1 MLFSMML
8 VLAVT
13 SCLLELMIAAKVPI
27 WRQLSGKY
35 PLFNL
40 LNSLFISFVMGIAFG
55 AGGLVAMGSG
65 VISTVLSVPGYKFLY
80 WNYDTPEAKAHGG
93 NQIKYYKANSKV
105 YLDKWRIALSDLAK
119 LTYNII
125 KFITFPI
132 WFTRAVFV
140 KVNPYI
146 RNFNTWLDKRKRR
159 KAILRAV
166 SSTR

>member
-13 SCLLELMIAAKVPI
+13 SCALELMIAAKVPL
-27 WRQLSGKY
+27 WRQWSGKY

-55 AGGLVAMGSG
+55 AGGLVAMGAG
-65 VISTVLSVPGYKFLY
+65 VLSTLLSVPGYKFLY
-80 WNYDTPEAKAHGG
+80 WNYDTPEAKSKGG
-93 NQIKYYKANSKV
+93 NQIAYYKANFHIHYAKWKV
-105 YLDKWRIALSDLAK
+105 ALSDLTK

-125 KFITFPI
+125 KFITIPI
-132 WFTRAVFV
+132 WVTRAIFV

-146 RNFNTWLDKRKRR
+146 RRFNNWLDNRR
-159 KAILRAV
+159 RSRTLPV
-166 SSTR
+166 P

>member
-13 SCLLELMIAAKVPI
+13 SCALELMIAAKVPI

-55 AGGLVAMGSG
+55 SAGLVAMGAG
-65 VISTVLSVPGYKFLY
+65 VISTILSVPGYKFLY
-80 WNYDTPEAKAHGG
+80 WNYDTPEAKARGG
-93 NQIKYYKANSKV
+93 SQVKYYKANF
-105 YLDKWRIALSDLAK
+105 DTQFQKWKIALSDLTK
-119 LTYNII
+119 LTYNFI
-125 KFITFPI
+125 KFITLPI
-132 WFTRAVFV
+132 WLTRAIFV

-146 RNFNTWLDKRKRR
+146 KKFNNWLDKRKRKR
-159 KAILRAV
+159 ALLKAI
-166 SSTR
+166 SS

>member
-13 SCLLELMIAAKVPI
+13 SCALELMIAAKVPI
-27 WRQLSGKY
+27 WRRWSAKY

-65 VISTVLSVPGYKFLY
+65 VISTLLSVPGYHLLY
-80 WNYDTPEAKAHGG
+80 WNYDSPSARARGG
-93 NQIKYYKANSKV
+93 SQYRYYKANFTTSWSR
-105 YLDKWRIALSDLAK
+105 WRVALSDLGK
-119 LTYNII
+119 LTYNFIR
-125 KFITFPI
+125 FITFPI

-146 RNFNTWLDKRKRR
+146 AKFNRWLDRR
-159 KAILRAV
+159 RRRRAIRRAL
-166 SSTR
+166 SHP